1 MEVAGLP
8 GNRMKKTRLI
18 LFREKGVW
26 ELHRAWKPRARN
38 VHRLRSVVVNSAAGR
53 VFTST

>member
-8 GNRMKKTRLI
+8 GNRMKKMRLI
-18 LFREKGVW
+18 LFREKGIW
-26 ELHRAWKPRARN
+26 ELHRAWKPCARN
-38 VHRLRSVVVNSAAGR
+38 IHRLRPGVNSAAGR

>member
-1 MEVAGLP
+1 MEVAGLS

-18 LFREKGVW
+18 LFREKGIW
-26 ELHRAWKPRARN
+26 ELHRAWKPSARN
-38 VHRLRSVVVNSAAGR
+38 VHRLRPVVVNSAAGS